1 MSQKQQLNQLVQQQ
15 TNKVAELV
23 KKKYNIIL

>member
-23 KKKYNIIL
+23 KKFNIIL